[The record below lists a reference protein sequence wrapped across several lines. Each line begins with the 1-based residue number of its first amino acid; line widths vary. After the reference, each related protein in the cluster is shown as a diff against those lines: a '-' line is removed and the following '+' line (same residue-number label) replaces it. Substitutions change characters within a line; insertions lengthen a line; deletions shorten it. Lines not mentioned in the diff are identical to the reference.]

1 MEEHV
6 SRLGRPR
13 QRAACDKSNERGK
26 IGIDQQPKAG
36 IQRPVRKL
44 TIIKMIYKDNYRKSG
59 IKAVTL

>member
-44 TIIKMIYKDNYRKSG
+44 TIIKMIYEYNYRKDEM
-59 IKAVTL
+59 KAVTF